1 MFSYLNVRVS
11 FIAILIF
18 FVITISGCSSSFK
31 TVMPEPPDHYKTI
44 GKAEGTACGSL
55 LFSIPVY
62 NFIPIVLNS
71 RVERAYDYALE
82 SVPGATS
89 LTNVTMQEFWFWWA
103 IGTTKCVTI
112 SGDAI
117 R

>member
-1 MFSYLNVRVS
+1 MFSQMNVKVW
-11 FIAILIF
+11 FMAIVIF
-18 FVITISGCSSSFK
+18 YAITLSGCSSTFK
-31 TVMPEPPDHYKTI
+31 TVMPEPRVHYQKV

-55 LFSIPVY
+55 LFGIPVY
-62 NFIPIVLNS
+62 NFIPIVLNG
-71 RVERAYDYALE
+71 RVERAYDNALE

-112 SGDAI
+112 TGDAI